1 MASMDFEKERAEFRD
16 YYNDS
21 SVLLHDAATFFCS
34 LVTAVL
40 RDTSFEIDAVTA
52 RLKDRE
58 ECIAKFSRKY
68 REKLEETTTEYE
80 IKDWISDLIGV
91 RVVCLYD
98 TDIYHVQQILKQ
110 NFEIVDESDKK
121 KTIEASES
129 AFGYKGVH
137 LDLKLGRGREKLS
150 EYQRYKSLQYE
161 VQIRT
166 ISQDAWSTLDHKI
179 KYKKNIPVEL
189 KRRINRLAG
198 LFELADQE
206 FVLIRDAAKAELQKG
221 EQLAEA
227 PAHAKGVL
235 LDVFGFLG
243 VMRKYFPTF
252 PFIDDRADA
261 FLQEVLV
268 LAPNLTTWELADS
281 LETHL
286 ITVGAYRLVI
296 SFRMNPFTEVRHAL
310 FVKDPEA
317 FGTLL
322 FPSQRG
328 MFEEWLKHRNAAR
341 QKASDSVQEQR
352 VSAKDAQQIIAADA
366 PKRAAE

>member
-1 MASMDFEKERAEFRD
+1 MASLDFEKERAAFRD

-34 LVTAVL
+34 LTTAVL
-40 RDTSFEIDAVTA
+40 RDTPIEIDAVTA
-52 RLKDRE
+52 RVKDRE
-58 ECIAKFSRKY
+58 ESIAKFSRKY
-68 REKLEETTTEYE
+68 REKLEETNIEYE
-80 IKDWISDLIGV
+80 IVDWISDLIGI

-98 TDIYHVQQILKQ
+98 TDVYEVQQILKH
-110 NFEIVDESDKK
+110 NFETVDESDKK
-121 KTIEASES
+121 KAIEASES

-137 LDLKLGRGREKLS
+137 LDLKLGRGRENLA
-150 EYQRYKSLQYE
+150 EYQRYKSLQVE

-179 KYKKNIPVEL
+179 KYKKNIPVDL

-206 FVLIRDAAKAELQKG
+206 FVLIRDAAKAELEKG
-221 EQLAEA
+221 EKLAEA
-227 PAHAKGVL
+227 PTHAKGVP

-261 FLQEVLV
+261 FLQEVLP
-268 LAPNLTTWELADS
+268 LAPRLTTWELADT
-281 LETHL
+281 LERHL
-286 ITVGAYRLVI
+286 TTVGAYRLVV

-310 FVKDPEA
+310 FVANPGA

-328 MFEEWLKHRNAAR
+328 MFEEWLKSR
-341 QKASDSVQEQR
+341 KSG
-352 VSAKDAQQIIAADA
+352 
-366 PKRAAE
+366 